1 MYILKLKN
9 IFGRETGLEPVTTDL
24 KDRSNS

>member
-1 MYILKLKN
+1 MYILKSEI
-9 IFGRETGLEPVTTDL
+9 IFGGETGLEPVTTDL